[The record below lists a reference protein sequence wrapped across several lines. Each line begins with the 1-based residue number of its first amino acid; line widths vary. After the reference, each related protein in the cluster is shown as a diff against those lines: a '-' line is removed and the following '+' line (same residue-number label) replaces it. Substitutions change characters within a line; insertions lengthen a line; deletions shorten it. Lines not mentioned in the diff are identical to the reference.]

1 MLQSVREGYTSD
13 AMQPPTF
20 VQGFHDAEAV
30 TRMTYHPLGT
40 TGLQLSHLS
49 LGSGPFGG
57 LYGEAGERAC
67 IDTVHLALKSGINY
81 IDTAPWY
88 GNGRSEEVLG
98 KALKDVP
105 RSSFYIGTKVGR
117 YEPAPE
123 RMFDFSAKRV
133 AQSVDRSL
141 QLLGLEYVDLIQVHD
156 VEFAENLD
164 IIVEETLP
172 ALQKVVDS
180 GKARFIGIT
189 SYSVSLL
196 KELAERSPVKISAIL
211 SYARNT
217 LIDDTLEGFM
227 PFFKSR
233 GIGVICASPVALR
246 LLTSDPPPDWHV
258 APKAMKDACRSA
270 ALYCKEAGVD
280 LARLAVQHALR
291 LEGVT
296 THLLGN
302 NNSDILRQN
311 LDNFLTPPTQREEEL
326 RRTIKEKFFDPL
338 PEKHWEGVELARHW
352 EIMRQ
357 LRSQSAGAK

>member
-1 MLQSVREGYTSD
+1 MILETTASVN

-30 TRMTYHPLGT
+30 ARMTYHPLGD
-40 TGLQLSHLS
+40 TGLQLSRFS
-49 LGSGPFGG
+49 LGGTPFGG
-57 LYGEAGERAC
+57 QYGEAREQAC
-67 IDTVHLALKSGINY
+67 IDTIHLALKSGVNY
-81 IDTAPWY
+81 IDTSPWY

-117 YEPAPE
+117 YEPVPE

-141 QLLGLEYVDLIQVHD
+141 QLLGLDYVDLIQVHD
-156 VEFAENLD
+156 FEFAENLD

-196 KELAERSPVKISAIL
+196 KELVERSPVKISAIL

-233 GIGVICASPVALR
+233 NIGVICASPVAMR
-246 LLTSDPPPDWHV
+246 LLTYKPVLPEWHP
-258 APKAMKDACRSA
+258 APQYMRDASHSA
-270 ALYCKEAGVD
+270 ALCCKEAGVD

-296 THLLGN
+296 THLQGN
-302 NNSDILRQN
+302 DNCDILRQN
-311 LDNFLTPPTQREEEL
+311 LNNFLTPPTSREEEL
-326 RRTIKEKFFDPL
+326 RKAVKERFFDPL
-338 PEKHWEGVELARHW
+338 PAKHWEGVDPAKHW
-352 EIMRQ
+352 ETMRQ
-357 LRSQSAGAK
+357 LRAQSAGAK